1 MLKTLT
7 ACTLALMLAG
17 CVSPQ
22 QQAARQEVSDDA
34 GCRQMGA
41 RPGTDIYVQCRMFK
55 QQQRTQKEQ
64 ADAASSAALLAYGSQ
79 MMAGPQTTTLQ
90 ANCTSTRMGFQ
101 TVTNCY

>member
-1 MLKTLT
+1 MRVLSV
-7 ACTLALMLAG
+7 AIIGLALAG

-22 QQAARQEVSDDA
+22 QMAAQQSASDDA
-34 GCRQMGA
+34 ECRQIGA

-55 QQQRTQKEQ
+55 QQQRTRKAE

-79 MMAGPQTTTLQ
+79 MMAGPSRLETT
-90 ANCTSTRMGFQ
+90 CTSTRMGFQ

>member
-1 MLKTLT
+1 M
-7 ACTLALMLAG
+7 
-17 CVSPQ
+17 
-22 QQAARQEVSDDA
+22 AARQSASEDTE
-34 GCRQMGA
+34 CRQIGA

-55 QQQRTQKEQ
+55 QQQRAQKEQ
-64 ADAASSAALLAYGSQ
+64 ADAASSDALLAYGSQ

>member
-1 MLKTLT
+1 MLKALI
-7 ACTLALMLAG
+7 ACTIALLLAG

-22 QQAARQEVSDDA
+22 QMAAWQSASDDTE
-34 GCRQMGA
+34 CRQMGA

-55 QQQRTQKEQ
+55 QQQRAQKEQ
-64 ADAASSAALLAYGSQ
+64 AEAASSDALLAYGSQ